1 MKSVFPFSI
10 LATACF
16 AIISAAVLS
25 SCGRSVSNPPESH
38 ILSLSPSSMTFAAQ
52 LVGSA
57 RSLFGG
63 SGYRSHFGPYF
74 HPWGS
79 CKHKVVSG
87 RTRGFEEAS

>member
-38 ILSLSPSSMTFAAQ
+38 ILSLSPSSMTSAAQ

-63 SGYRSHFGPYF
+63 SGFRSHFRPVLPSLGF
-74 HPWGS
+74 
-79 CKHKVVSG
+79 VQAQG
-87 RTRGFEEAS
+87 RERQNTRL